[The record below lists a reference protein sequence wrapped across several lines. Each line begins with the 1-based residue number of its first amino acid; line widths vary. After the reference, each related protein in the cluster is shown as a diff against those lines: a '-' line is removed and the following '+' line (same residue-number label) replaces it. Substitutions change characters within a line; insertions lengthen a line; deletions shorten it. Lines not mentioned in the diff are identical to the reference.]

1 MSGVYWGLSALNLL
15 GTDDSLDKS
24 ELLDWVMDCYKDCGG
39 FGASER
45 NDPHLLYTLSALQI
59 LVMLDSLHLADADKI
74 VSCAWYIFW
83 FLYGLKLTS

>member
-1 MSGVYWGLSALNLL
+1 MSGVYWGLSALYLL

-24 ELLDWVMDCYKDCGG
+24 ELLDWVMSYYKDCGG

-59 LVMLDSLHLADADKI
+59 LVMLDSLHLVDADKI
-74 VSCAWYIFW
+74 VLCAYYQF
-83 FLYGLKLTS
+83 FL